1 MELKKTVKEKGT
13 GVLGIFSGIAS
24 FLGSYQVC
32 HSACLA
38 LISLLSLV
46 GITVAGMPLLFL
58 TQVAIPFW
66 ITAFVLF
73 IITLVI
79 QLKKGCMSNNM
90 ILFNG
95 GVLVAGIPF
104 APFQKYSLFLW
115 IIGGSIALLAVVFFV
130 KDKITKMKSRN
141 KAKKED

>member
-66 ITAFVLF
+66 ITAFV
-73 IITLVI
+73 
-79 QLKKGCMSNNM
+79 
-90 ILFNG
+90 
-95 GVLVAGIPF
+95 
-104 APFQKYSLFLW
+104 
-115 IIGGSIALLAVVFFV
+115 
-130 KDKITKMKSRN
+130 
-141 KAKKED
+141 